1 MAANSHI
8 KLIDFPIEGI
18 GEPIRFLLAYLDKDY
33 EDYRCGWAEWLD
45 QIKPTTPWGKIPV
58 LEIHGQRVTQNIAI
72 SRYLGKEAGLGGKDN
87 WEDLRIDEIIDV
99 ITDLRTELWRW
110 HYERDLQKK
119 EAMKDSI
126 KNEIAPFYMKKLDE
140 HVAKNNGYLAN
151 GKFSWADIYYGGL
164 SDCLT
169 YLLEAEITDGYPN
182 MKALKEKVHALPA
195 IKAWIDKRPPD
206 DLTFKVELGL
216 IPTKK

>member
-1 MAANSHI
+1 MAGESKI
-8 KLIDFPIEGI
+8 KLTYFSLI
-18 GEPIRFLLAYLDKDY
+18 GLAEPIRFLLSYLKKDF
-33 EDYRCGWAEWLD
+33 EDYRFGGKEWLT
-45 QIKPTTPWGKIPV
+45 IKPTTPWGKSPI
-58 LEIHGQRVTQNIAI
+58 LEINGQTVTQNVAI
-72 SRYLGKEAGLGGKDN
+72 CRYLGKEAGLGGKDN